1 MPPSHLFSVSFQSF
15 PIFCLWVDLR
25 GGGRHLVVPALPFS
39 QHKRLIQA
47 DWLFLSEFQMIG
59 AGEESEWITWGQVP
73 TLTWAIL
80 SWGGASC
87 TQGFWG
93 VHSWWRVGIILKE
106 AVILGVTESVR
117 CEMRQGHLTV
127 KSGNLEPDA
136 HLQIP
141 IHTHV
146 TELNK
151 LFKLL
156 RLSFF
161 SCQMRMPVVL
171 RWKKLIHL
179 FMT

>member
-1 MPPSHLFSVSFQSF
+1 MDNLGPGAHLDLSNSV
-15 PIFCLWVDLR
+15 LGR
-25 GGGRHLVVPALPFS
+25 GQLY
-39 QHKRLIQA
+39 
-47 DWLFLSEFQMIG
+47 
-59 AGEESEWITWGQVP
+59 T
-73 TLTWAIL
+73 
-80 SWGGASC
+80 
-87 TQGFWG
+87 GFWG

-171 RWKKLIHL
+171 R
-179 FMT
+179 